1 VTLKW
6 FTVNDDKQDVSDD
19 DYNLEVI
26 VYQGSVF
33 FKRAYLQFGIN
44 YVVAANPNI
53 IESHSVINYVN
64 YIK

>member
-1 VTLKW
+1 
-6 FTVNDDKQDVSDD
+6 VNNDQQDVGDD

-26 VYQGSVF
+26 VYQDSVF
-33 FKRAYLQFGIN
+33 CRHANLQFAIN

-53 IESHSVINYVN
+53 IESHSVINCVN